1 MRLSVVGSALLSSLI
16 LSAAHARADEAP
28 PSLEQRI
35 EDLEQQHRI
44 LLRQLEL
51 EHEAAAEEAKKKIS
65 VSAGASGFV
74 IRTANN
80 AFALKLRGLVQID
93 GRAFFGDGKNAL
105 PDTFLPRRV
114 RPIIEATF
122 FGIVDVKIMPD
133 FGNNT
138 VALDDAYVDLHPFAW
153 LRLRAGKMK
162 PPIGLERL
170 QSAANILFIERAFP
184 TALVP
189 NRDVGAYLWGEI
201 ANGAFIYQVGVFNGI
216 ADGALAPD
224 IDLHDGKELVARVF
238 GHPFRPLRHWAVENL
253 GFGVAGSYGNERGT
267 AAAPNLPTLKSPGQF
282 NFFTYLAD
290 ATKPDGT
297 ALAGGTRY
305 RISPQLYWYIDRVGL
320 MAEYVRSAQDVKKGT
335 EVRTV
340 GNQAWQVSLSVLLTK
355 DKASYDGVKPNKPFD
370 YEFKGAG
377 AWELAA
383 RYEEITIDD
392 TAFPLFADD
401 SKSAR
406 QARGFGVALNWYL
419 NQNARLAINYEHTNF
434 TGGAVK
440 GDRAPEDALL
450 GRLQVSF

>member
-1 MRLSVVGSALLSSLI
+1 VRSFIRWACST
-16 LSAAHARADEAP
+16 
-28 PSLEQRI
+28 
-35 EDLEQQHRI
+35 
-44 LLRQLEL
+44 
-51 EHEAAAEEAKKKIS
+51 
-65 VSAGASGFV
+65 AS
-74 IRTANN
+74 
-80 AFALKLRGLVQID
+80 
-93 GRAFFGDGKNAL
+93 
-105 PDTFLPRRV
+105 
-114 RPIIEATF
+114 
-122 FGIVDVKIMPD
+122 
-133 FGNNT
+133 
-138 VALDDAYVDLHPFAW
+138 
-153 LRLRAGKMK
+153 
-162 PPIGLERL
+162 
-170 QSAANILFIERAFP
+170 P
-184 TALVP
+184 TA
-189 NRDVGAYLWGEI
+189 RW
-201 ANGAFIYQVGVFNGI
+201 
-216 ADGALAPD
+216 
-224 IDLHDGKELVARVF
+224 H
-238 GHPFRPLRHWAVENL
+238 
-253 GFGVAGSYGNERGT
+253 
-267 AAAPNLPTLKSPGQF
+267 LPTLKSPGQF